1 MRRNLFLV
9 YGLFFISLVILGSLS
24 LTFYQRYSVYTQ
36 YADAVERTYEIIAE
50 LNRLTTSLKDAE
62 TGQRGFLLTND
73 SSFLRSCIDGVANI
87 KTTFTKVQQ
96 LTVDNVSQQERL
108 KKLNILLQDKISS
121 MEHTRFMFLFNQKE
135 YMTNLRI
142 EKEKMNECHDILAQ
156 MEQEEFQLLN
166 MRQESKEIYQ
176 SSTPQFLKAL
186 FAFSAFTFLG
196 SFTLIVR
203 EFRRRVRYQKEL
215 EQKIAELAQSHT
227 ELEQIAYIAS
237 HDLQEPL
244 RKINTFTDRL
254 ESKHAPQLN
263 EEGQKIIGRLSYAS
277 TRMRDLIED
286 LANYTSL
293 VKIHETRARVA
304 LNQVIQAVIQQHQDK
319 MKDKQAQITFD
330 DLPYVHGYSHQLMLL
345 FDALIDNSLKFARE
359 GVPPRITVSSAVT
372 SSEEFR
378 ATRLTNG
385 VAKYVKIIVKDNGI
399 GFDNEFAEKV
409 FVIFQRLHNQY
420 SEYAGKGVGLAI
432 VKRVMTNH
440 NGFVFAMGQPME
452 GAEFILLFPAQLS

>member
-1 MRRNLFLV
+1 MRKNLFLV
-9 YGLFFISLVILGSLS
+9 FGLFFISLMILGSLS

-36 YADAVERTYEIIAE
+36 YADAVEQTYETITE
-50 LNRLTTSLKDAE
+50 LNRLTTFLKDAE

-73 SSFLRSCIDGVANI
+73 SSFLLSYIDGVANI
-87 KTTFTKVQQ
+87 KTTFTTVQR
-96 LTVDNVSQQERL
+96 LTVDNVNQQERL
-108 KKLNILLQDKISS
+108 QKLNILLQDKISS
-121 MEHTRFMFLFNQKE
+121 MEHTRFMFLFNRKE
-135 YMTNLRI
+135 YMANFRI
-142 EKEKMNECHDILAQ
+142 EKEKMNECHDILAK
-156 MEQEEFQLLN
+156 MEQEELQLLS

-196 SFTLIVR
+196 SFTLIIR

-244 RKINTFTDRL
+244 RKINTYSDRL

-277 TRMRDLIED
+277 IRMRDLIED

-293 VKIHETRARVA
+293 VKTHEKKTRVA
-304 LNQVIQAVIQQHQDK
+304 LSHVVETVIQQHHEK
-319 MKDKQAQITFD
+319 MKEKNVRVTFD
-330 DLPYVHGYSHQLMLL
+330 DLPYITGYSQQLVLL
-345 FDALIDNSLKFARE
+345 FDALIDNSIKFARE
-359 GVPPRITVSSAVT
+359 DVPLVITISSAMT

-378 ATRLTNG
+378 ATRLING
-385 VAKYVKIIVKDNGI
+385 IARYVKIIVKDNGI

-409 FVIFQRLHNQY
+409 FVIFQRLHNQH

-440 NGFVFAMGQPME
+440 NGFVFAMGQPMN
-452 GAEFILLFPAQLS
+452 GAEFILLFPIQS

>member
-1 MRRNLFLV
+1 MRKNVFLV

-36 YADAVERTYEIIAE
+36 YADAVEQTYETIAE
-50 LNRLTTSLKDAE
+50 LNRLTTYLKDVE

-73 SSFLRSCIDGVANI
+73 SSFLQTHMDGVLNI
-87 KTTFTKVQQ
+87 KNAFKAVQQ
-96 LTVDNVSQQERL
+96 LTRENVTQQERL
-108 KKLNILLQDKISS
+108 KKLNILIQDKIKS
-121 MEHTRFMFLFNQKE
+121 MDHTRFMFLFNRKQ
-135 YMTNLRI
+135 YMANFMI
-142 EKEKMNECHDILAQ
+142 EKEKMSECHEILSA
-156 MEQEEFQLLN
+156 MEHEELQLLG

-244 RKINTFTDRL
+244 RKINTFSDRL

-277 TRMRDLIED
+277 IRMRDLIED

-293 VKIHETRARVA
+293 VKTHEKKTRVA
-304 LNQVIQAVIQQHQDK
+304 LSNVVEIVIQQHEDK
-319 MKDKQAQITFD
+319 MKEKNVRVVFD
-330 DLPYVHGYSHQLMLL
+330 DLPYITGYSHQLVLL
-345 FDALIDNSLKFARE
+345 FDALLDNSIKFTRE
-359 GVPPRITVSSAVT
+359 DVPLVITISSAMT

-409 FVIFQRLHNQY
+409 FVIFQRLHNQH

-440 NGFVFAMGQPME
+440 NGFVFAMGRPME
-452 GAEFILLFPAQLS
+452 GAEFILLFPIQS